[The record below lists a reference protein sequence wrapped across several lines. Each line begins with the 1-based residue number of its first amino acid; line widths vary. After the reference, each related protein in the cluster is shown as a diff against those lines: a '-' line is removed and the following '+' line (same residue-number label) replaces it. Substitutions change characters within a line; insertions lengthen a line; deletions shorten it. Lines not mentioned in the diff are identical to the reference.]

1 MIKTKIIFAWM
12 LSSGIIQ
19 PMNEKNNDRDMYTLY
34 VIDSKTEQVYAYEHA
49 YKEEII
55 EYIETGDIEYE
66 TTAKAEKEK

>member
-1 MIKTKIIFAWM
+1 MIKTKIIFSWM
-12 LSSGIIQ
+12 LSAGIIQ
-19 PMNEKNNDRDMYTLY
+19 PMYEKNNDRDMYTLY

-55 EYIETGDIEYE
+55 EYIETGDFEYE

>member
-12 LSSGIIQ
+12 LSAGIIQ

-55 EYIETGDIEYE
+55 EYIETGDFEYE
-66 TTAKAEKEK
+66 TTDKAEKEK